1 MGTDKMGTFL
11 TLILLGFCSGQ
22 ENEGSGTGP
31 GDDIP
36 VDLATTRPP
45 IEQRPVQSQII
56 VQVPFTVPSTIAYSA
71 ELEDSSSTLYQ
82 EKARDVEDFFRPSLL
97 RAAEQS
103 NSVLVRIDVAFSQ
116 YGRRRR
122 QAADESAALATVVGV
137 YRNSVALS
145 LDEISELDVE
155 AVSTQVQTAVQT
167 RTTSTL
173 EATDDNDIFVPN
185 VELAFDDVV
194 AEKQV
199 APQVEETTTQTT
211 TTTTSTTT
219 TTKTTMSTS
228 DSTTVTLSICVL
240 SFAFFL
246 I

>member
-1 MGTDKMGTFL
+1 MGTDKMNTFL

-116 YGRRRR
+116 SGRRRR

-137 YRNSVALS
+137 YRKSVALS

-199 APQVEETTTQTT
+199 APQVEETTTNATNG
-211 TTTTSTTT
+211 
-219 TTKTTMSTS
+219 TTKTTKSTS
-228 DSTTVTLSICVL
+228 DSSTITLSICIL
-240 SFAFFL
+240 SFALFL